1 MARKSNNEVSVATVD
16 VVTETDNEKSK
27 PLLDADEIEVISL
40 IPNVSYKDSHS
51 GDFYE
56 WDTVGHSEY
65 LTFETLKNMWR
76 NSKGYFR
83 NMYLKPL
90 DKRVIERFKLENVY
104 DRYEFLMDASNYNRD
119 GISKVLETISG
130 SPNSLKFAICNKIKE
145 LVGAGEITD
154 ISVIRSLEKKLD
166 LDLTAYVA

>member
-1 MARKSNNEVSVATVD
+1 MARKSNNEVSVATFTVA
-16 VVTETDNEKSK
+16 TEIDNERDK
-27 PLLDADEIEVISL
+27 PLLDTDEIEVISL

-90 DKRVIERFKLENVY
+90 DERVIERFKLENIY
-104 DRYEFLMDASNYNRD
+104 DKYEFLMDSSNYTKS
-119 GISKVLETISG
+119 GISKVCETISN

-145 LVGAGEITD
+145 LVEAGEISD
-154 ISVIRSLEKKLD
+154 IFVIRSLEKQFD
-166 LDLTAYVA
+166 LDLATYID